1 MPFIKKS
8 IEVTYIDNSF
18 GKSETKTKTFS
29 TDNET
34 LTNPHDVM
42 KHIEEWRYDNGY
54 QITSEVNMDNF
65 TFTHQE

>member
-18 GKSETKTKTFS
+18 GKSETKSKTFS

-34 LTNPHDVM
+34 LVNPHDVM
-42 KHIEEWRYDNGY
+42 KHIEEWRHDNGY